1 MSQILAEF
9 TRPLEPKTLMTD
21 SSKPGSRQA
30 RSLTAFLPE
39 AISFHPALT
48 GYEQLGMFSRL
59 ANVKADLTGL
69 LERVGL
75 GDAMHRRIGT
85 YSKGMRQR
93 LGLAQVLLGRPKLA
107 LLDEPTSGL
116 DPISRQELYTII
128 DELAAQGTAVLIA
141 SHALTE
147 VEARTDRIA
156 IMRKGYLVADDTLA
170 ALTANAGLP
179 TRVRIRAR
187 GDVAAIAVQ
196 TGGRRINGASVEIE
210 IQTADKMTLL
220 REIAAMGE
228 AVADLDITPPRLEDL
243 YRYYAKERLQ

>member
-1 MSQILAEF
+1 
-9 TRPLEPKTLMTD
+9 
-21 SSKPGSRQA
+21 
-30 RSLTAFLPE
+30 
-39 AISFHPALT
+39 
-48 GYEQLGMFSRL
+48 
-59 ANVKADLTGL
+59 
-69 LERVGL
+69 
-75 GDAMHRRIGT
+75 
-85 YSKGMRQR
+85 
-93 LGLAQVLLGRPKLA
+93 
-107 LLDEPTSGL
+107 
-116 DPISRQELYTII
+116 
-128 DELAAQGTAVLIA
+128 
-141 SHALTE
+141 
-147 VEARTDRIA
+147 
-156 IMRKGYLVADDTLA
+156 MRKGYLVADDTLA